1 MRLPLFFFNTCAII
15 SARVRPFEGTNVRI
29 RPRGDIMKRFITI
42 VVALVFLSIPASTL
56 FARDYAPIQISLVPG
71 LALPFG
77 ASDAG
82 IALGSIGN
90 ISGRVDLLQA
100 AGVFN
105 IAESVRGI
113 QAAGVFNIANR
124 GMEGIQAAG
133 VFNIA
138 GERYVPVQIA
148 GVFNIASGVRG
159 FQTAG
164 VFNIAGDVMGAQI
177 GPVFNIAEDL
187 DGFQIGL
194 INVAGHVRGIQLG
207 LVNIS
212 TNGVFDIS
220 ASWEPQTDYVYGTLK
235 TGNTSIFGVYSIA
248 APKADLFNAA
258 DRSILSA
265 GLGTR
270 VGDPRSLFLDLSVSA
285 SQAIGP
291 DVWRFYEAWT
301 CSNGLGPGDVLAP
314 WPTLDAGLSLNL
326 GGLHVTGGFRSDI
339 LLASAP
345 NLPSGLAKGFEYS
358 DTWFGESFTAWT
370 KWYVG
375 VGF

>member
-1 MRLPLFFFNTCAII
+1 M
-15 SARVRPFEGTNVRI
+15 RPFEGTKVRI
-29 RPRGDIMKRFITI
+29 RLKGDVMKRFITI
-42 VVALVFLSIPASTL
+42 AIVLAFLSVPASTL

-90 ISGRVDLLQA
+90 ISGSVDLLQA

-105 IAESVRGI
+105 IAERIQGI
-113 QAAGVFNIANR
+113 QAAGVFNIA
-124 GMEGIQAAG
+124 A
-133 VFNIA
+133 
-138 GERYVPVQIA
+138 
-148 GVFNIASGVRG
+148 GVRG

-164 VFNIAGDVMGAQI
+164 VFNIAGNVQGAQMA
-177 GPVFNIAEDL
+177 PVFNIAEDV
-187 DGFQIGL
+187 DGFQVGL
-194 INVAGHVRGIQLG
+194 INMAGHVRGIQLG

-212 TNGVFDIS
+212 SNGVFDIS
-220 ASWEPQTDYVYGTLK
+220 ASWESATDYVYGTLK

-258 DRSILSA
+258 DHAILSA

-270 VGDPRSLFLDLSVSA
+270 VGDPRSLFLDLSLSA
-285 SQAIGP
+285 SQAMGP
-291 DVWRFYEAWT
+291 DVLRFYEAWT
-301 CSNGLGPGDVLAP
+301 YSNGLEPGDVLAP
-314 WPTLDAGLSLNL
+314 WPTLDASLSLNL
-326 GGLHVTGGFRSDI
+326 GGLHLTGGFRSDI

-345 NLPSGLAKGFEYS
+345 NLPSGLAKGFQYS

-370 KWYVG
+370 KWHIG
-375 VGF
+375 VGI

>member
-1 MRLPLFFFNTCAII
+1 M
-15 SARVRPFEGTNVRI
+15 RPFEGTKIRI
-29 RPRGDIMKRFITI
+29 RLKGDSMKRCITI
-42 VVALVFLSIPASTL
+42 AAILAFLSIPASTL

-90 ISGRVDLLQA
+90 ISGSVDLLQA

-105 IAESVRGI
+105 IAERIHGI
-113 QAAGVFNIANR
+113 QAAGVFNIADR
-124 GMEGIQAAG
+124 GMEGIQGAG

-138 GERYVPVQIA
+138 GDRYAPAQIA
-148 GVFNIASGVRG
+148 GVFNIATGVRG
-159 FQTAG
+159 LQTAG
-164 VFNIAGDVMGAQI
+164 VFNIAGDVTGAQI
-177 GPVFNIAEDL
+177 APVFNIAEDV
-187 DGFQIGL
+187 DGFQVGL

-212 TNGVFDIS
+212 SNGVFDLS
-220 ASWEPQTDYVYGTLK
+220 SSWEPPTDYVYGTLK

-258 DRSILSA
+258 DRAILSA

-270 VGDPRSLFLDLSVSA
+270 VGDPRSLFLDLSLSA
-285 SQAIGP
+285 SQAMGP
-291 DVWRFYEAWT
+291 DVLRFYEAWT
-301 CSNGLGPGDVLAP
+301 YSNGLEPGDVLAP
-314 WPTLDAGLSLNL
+314 WPTLDASLSLNL
-326 GGLHVTGGFRSDI
+326 GGLHLTGGFRSDI

-345 NLPSGLAKGFEYS
+345 NLPSGLAKGFQYS

-370 KWYVG
+370 KWYIG
-375 VGF
+375 VGI